1 MKNFQSKFFR
11 LLTLIYQ
18 RELQIIKKLEMTLLE
33 YYTLQILS
41 FSLDVT
47 PKEIAVKLSL
57 PKSSVTYIIDSLE
70 KRGLVKRKLDT
81 RDRRSWL
88 VFLTDKGEKMLKRI
102 FTHKSELLMPVFSK
116 FSDDEKIYWDKFINN
131 IIESFENKSKK

>member
-1 MKNFQSKFFR
+1 M
-11 LLTLIYQ
+11 
-18 RELQIIKKLEMTLLE
+18 LE